1 MDKSLYGE
9 LKMFLYSKFT
19 FFPRNLDKNAF
30 IDYYYTRMKNKFK
43 LISYLFG
50 FNVLAVLF
58 TLCWMVVMLP
68 FYMLKACGNSIKEI
82 YAFISSQ
89 NRTIYKYLSSA
100 ESTGQIKP
108 KINPEKIPDWFQ

>member
-1 MDKSLYGE
+1 
-9 LKMFLYSKFT
+9 MFLYSKFT

-89 NRTIYKYLSSA
+89 NRTIYKYLCM
-100 ESTGQIKP
+100 
-108 KINPEKIPDWFQ
+108 PEKKQPTEPKETKIETPQWLQ